1 MLDQVINKLLP
12 NVSKLSDVF
21 YESVLQ
27 TLQMFAIAGCISFV
41 LGLFFG
47 IVLLVCK
54 PNGILANKWVYYL
67 LDKVINVLRSIP
79 FIIMIALLIPLTRLL
94 VGTAIGT
101 TGAIFPLVVGIT
113 PFFSRQI
120 ESALSGID
128 PGLVESGKAMGM
140 SANELIIHVYLKES
154 IPAIVRATTITSV
167 NLIGLSAIVG
177 VVGGGGIG
185 NFAIMYG
192 YQRNQLDATSISVI
206 ALLIIV
212 SIIELVGKSVLRKTT
227 YY

>member
-1 MLDQVINKLLP
+1 MLDQVIKKFLP
-12 NVSKLSDVF
+12 NVSKVSDVF
-21 YESVLQ
+21 YESILE
-27 TLQMFAIAGCISFV
+27 TLKMFAIAGSISFL

-54 PNGILANKWVYYL
+54 PGGILENKWIYNL
-67 LDKVINVLRSIP
+67 LDKIINVLRSIP
-79 FIIMIALLIPLTRLL
+79 FIIMIAALIPLTRLV

-120 ESALSGID
+120 ESALSGVD

-140 SANELIIHVYLKES
+140 SAFGLIIHVYLKES

-192 YQRNQLDATSISVI
+192 YQRSQVDATYVSVI

-212 SIIELVGKSVLRKTT
+212 SMIELLGKRVLRNTK

>member
-1 MLDQVINKLLP
+1 MLEQVIKNWLP
-12 NVSKLSDVF
+12 NVSKIPDVF
-21 YESVLQ
+21 FESVLQ
-27 TLQMFAIAGCISFV
+27 TLHMFAVAGVISFV

-47 IVLLVCK
+47 IVLLACK
-54 PNGILANKWVYYL
+54 PKGVLENAWVYNF
-67 LDKVINVLRSIP
+67 LDKIINVLRSIP
-79 FIIMIALLIPLTRLL
+79 FIIMIAALIPLTRLV

-101 TGAIFPLVVGIT
+101 TGAIFPLIVGIT

-120 ESALSGID
+120 ESALSDTD
-128 PGLVESGKAMGM
+128 PGLIESGKAMGM
-140 SANELIIHVYLKES
+140 SAIDLIIHVYLKES
-154 IPAIVRATTITSV
+154 IPAIVRVTTITSV

-192 YQRNQLDATSISVI
+192 FQRNQLDATYVSVI

-212 SIIELVGKSVLRKTT
+212 TTIELLGKRILKKIK

>member
-1 MLDQVINKLLP
+1 MLDQIVSKLLP
-12 NVSKLSDVF
+12 NVSKISNVF
-21 YESVLQ
+21 WESVFQ
-27 TLQMFAIAGCISFV
+27 TLQMFVVAGAISFL

-54 PNGILANKWVYYL
+54 PGGILANKILYNV

-79 FIIMIALLIPLTRLL
+79 FIIMIAALIPVTRLV

-128 PGLVESGKAMGM
+128 PGLVESGRAMGM
-140 SANELIIHVYLKES
+140 SSLGLIIHIYLRES
-154 IPAIVRATTITSV
+154 ISAIVRATTITSV

-177 VVGGGGIG
+177 VVGGGGLG

-192 YQRNQLDATSISVI
+192 YQRNQIDATYISVI

-212 SIIELVGKSVLRKTT
+212 SIIELAGKSILRKTS